1 MARVKI
7 DIPEKSIFQC
17 SIPVRISDINYGQH
31 LGNDA
36 LVRLLHEAR
45 VQWLHSLQYTELS
58 IEDVGLIMADLAV
71 MYKSES
77 FYGDLLQVHL
87 YIGETSTVSFELIYE
102 IKNQHQQ
109 MVAIAKTGMVCFD
122 YSLKKV
128 TSLPAV
134 FASKLNAI

>member
-36 LVRLLHEAR
+36 LVSLLHEAR

-58 IEDVGLIMADLAV
+58 IETVGLIMADLAV

-77 FYGDLLQVHL
+77 FYGDLLQIHL
-87 YIGETSTVSFELIYE
+87 YVGETSSVSFELIYE

-109 MVAIAKTGMVCFD
+109 LVAVAKTSMVCFD
-122 YSLKKV
+122 YSLRKV
-128 TSLPAV
+128 TSLPAI
-134 FASKLNAI
+134 FAAKLNAG